1 MPRLRGAAPTPPPP
15 PDPCVGVQQQTAR
28 TDGAGCLL
36 YAHRPPRCVYHDD
49 KQVAG
54 PCNFDVA
61 SLSCTYAEA
70 ATITLAAAAPPV
82 APGTV
87 ASATAAPPE
96 ACGMRAAV
104 AQAVAALRPL
114 QVCGRSAL
122 PPPQQP
128 ARQQQRQQEQ
138 QQQQQQQQ
146 MPRVHPSGAGSWLPP
161 SAAAASPGWRPSV
174 AFRAP
179 PPSITCPP
187 EVIGAAGL
195 VGWAQATGIRRIVM
209 SGDSTMRQA
218 SVGRLWSKPALRIRG
233 CSWHM
238 CLHIVV
244 WPPACRC
251 PPARPPTYYPPA
263 CWPAGRPAFL
273 LALLARSTAA
283 VLRALPAPPR
293 PLPACPPAHP
303 PALSLPCSFSSAW
316 SQFFQRVVTLSR
328 AEPATVD
335 VVSQRYA
342 HYSLG
347 WAAPAPANGS
357 QALVDSLWFSADTY
371 PAELRSNEGE
381 ISNRLGAAHAQL
393 VGRSSPAAELPQ
405 GMASRELVVDL
416 VMGTY
421 RWAGIGGGGA
431 WLGLAWL
438 ALT

>member
-128 ARQQQRQQEQ
+128 ARQQQRQQE
-138 QQQQQQQQ
+138 QQQQQQQ

-316 SQFFQRVVTLSR
+316 SLYLVL
-328 AEPATVD
+328 
-335 VVSQRYA
+335 SQRQWMWCLSA
-342 HYSLG
+342 TPTTP
-347 WAAPAPANGS
+347 WAGPPLPLPMGRKPLWTASGS
-357 QALVDSLWFSADTY
+357 ARTPTPQSCALTKAKSPTGSARRMLSWWD
-371 PAELRSNEGE
+371 
-381 ISNRLGAAHAQL
+381 AAHQPRSCRRGWP
-393 VGRSSPAAELPQ
+393 VGS
-405 GMASRELVVDL
+405 
-416 VMGTY
+416 
-421 RWAGIGGGGA
+421 W
-431 WLGLAWL
+431 
-438 ALT
+438 